1 MLEPLPTAWIETNM
15 KVNGTGTTSSLGGPR
30 RAGRTDRRTGEF
42 ARQLDGMDGP
52 AEPLPVD
59 GLAALSAV
67 DALFAAQSV
76 NDATDEEGRRR
87 LIRRGKDLLDTLDD
101 LRIGLLTGTIPQN
114 RLADLAHMVRMQRD
128 AVADPRLA
136 SLLDEIELRA
146 EVELAKLSRD

>member
-1 MLEPLPTAWIETNM
+1 M
-15 KVNGTGTTSSLGGPR
+15 KVTGTGTTSSLGGTR
-30 RAGRTDRRTGEF
+30 RTGRTDRHGGEF
-42 ARQLDGMDGP
+42 ARHLDGVDGS
-52 AEPLPVD
+52 AEPMPVD
-59 GLAALSAV
+59 HLAGVSAM

-87 LIRRGKDLLDTLDD
+87 LIRRGQDLLDTLDD
-101 LRIGLLTGTIPQN
+101 LRIGLLTGTIP
-114 RLADLAHMVRMQRD
+114 RDHLADLAHMVRVQRD